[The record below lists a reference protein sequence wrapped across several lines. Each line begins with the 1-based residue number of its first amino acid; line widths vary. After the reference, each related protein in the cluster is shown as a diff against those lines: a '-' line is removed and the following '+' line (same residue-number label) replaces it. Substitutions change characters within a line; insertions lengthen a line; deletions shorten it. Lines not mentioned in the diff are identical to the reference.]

1 MTTKSEIIYGLGK
14 LVQALEDNIIAEMGA
29 IKTYGDQVA
38 IIRKLLGL
46 DEENLDSLRA
56 ALEEKGHDV
65 EQAESIAADIKR
77 IVLQL
82 PEAERS
88 DDISIEHIQGEEKD
102 HKAEF
107 EAALNILKEEFGMV
121 SQSSIETI
129 KRRK

>member
-82 PEAERS
+82 PEAEPAKCL
-88 DDISIEHIQGEEKD
+88 H
-102 HKAEF
+102 HPW
-107 EAALNILKEEFGMV
+107 L
-121 SQSSIETI
+121 
-129 KRRK
+129 